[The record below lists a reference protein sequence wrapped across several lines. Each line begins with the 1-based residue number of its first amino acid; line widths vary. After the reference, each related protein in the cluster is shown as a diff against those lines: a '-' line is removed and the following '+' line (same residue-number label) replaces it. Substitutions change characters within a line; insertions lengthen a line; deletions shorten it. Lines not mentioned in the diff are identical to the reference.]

1 MKKLVFSSMVLFI
14 CANAFAQS
22 VFNTNGSVNL
32 ATNSNANLKVSV
44 GPVITPSSNTNYGLY
59 SSLSNFSTSLNVGI
73 LGSAF
78 KSSFSSSNLGIG
90 ILGTSGGQGSQY
102 NFGVFGTISNCS
114 KGAAVYGIASSGS
127 QQFPSVP
134 AIQGV
139 YAGYFSGPTYID
151 GSLTVTETFTHS
163 DIRLKENI
171 EPLVDYSRGES
182 TVEDIMKINVL
193 KYNFI
198 DNGESEGIADI
209 SELTGINEEEAA
221 NENTSAGVKDKKL
234 HFGVSAQ
241 ELQEIYP
248 NLVEEG
254 QDGYL
259 SVNYTELVPV
269 LIQCI
274 QELKQEIN
282 DLRTTG
288 TILPRKTNGG
298 VSHIG
303 DTESNR
309 SYLYQ
314 NNPNPT
320 NGQTEIRYSLS
331 PQTKNAYILICDL
344 QGKQLKQIP
353 VSPDSQSIRISS
365 LEFVPGVYLYSLV
378 DNNQVIDTK
387 RMVISK

>member
-1 MKKLVFSSMVLFI
+1 MKKLLSSSIILFV
-14 CANAFAQS
+14 CVNSFAQS
-22 VFNTNGSVNL
+22 VFNSNGSVNL
-32 ATNSNANLKVSV
+32 ATNSSANIKVSV
-44 GPVITPSSNTNYGLY
+44 GSVITPSGNTNYGLY
-59 SSLSNFSTSLNVGI
+59 SRLSDFSTPINVGI
-73 LGSAF
+73 AGAASMN
-78 KSSFSSSNLGIG
+78 SFSCSNLGIG
-90 ILGTSGGQGSQY
+90 VFGTAGGQGSQY
-102 NFGVFGTISNCS
+102 NFGVFGTVGNCS
-114 KGAAVYGIASSGS
+114 KGAAVYGIASSGVIIN
-127 QQFPSVP
+127 PSIP
-134 AIQGV
+134 SIQGV

-151 GSLTVTETFTHS
+151 GSLTVSETLTHS

-182 TVEDIMKINVL
+182 TIEDIMKINVL

-198 DNGESEGIADI
+198 DNEESEGIADI

-221 NENTSAGVKDKKL
+221 NENTSEGVKDKKL

-282 DLRTTG
+282 DLRTTD
-288 TILPRKTNGG
+288 TNLPRKTHGMT
-298 VSHIG
+298 SHIG
-303 DTESNR
+303 DTETSR
-309 SYLYQ
+309 SFLFQ